1 MEDNTVDI
9 SRNGTM
15 QKSLFL
21 TVNALKGVAIKVMAD
36 EIALLLFWYSYFSGT
51 GIFGRPKI

>member
-21 TVNALKGVAIKVMAD
+21 TVNALKGVATKVMAD
-36 EIALLLFWYSYFSGT
+36 EIALLLFLVF
-51 GIFGRPKI
+51 IFQ

>member
-36 EIALLLFWYSYFSGT
+36 EIALLLFLVF
-51 GIFGRPKI
+51 IFQWNRHFG